1 MVANQMLFG
10 QLQAMLLQAITSP
23 MAVNRFKELYGVD
36 LPQFLNRV
44 IAENKDP
51 IEEMVMLINHLTG
64 GDVFKVSEIFR
75 NKTDLN
81 FLKPMMQ
88 NLDEYRRIKASAL
101 GADGIM
107 DRQTI
112 YLCCHD
118 TARDSHN
125 KFKGVLNG

>member
-1 MVANQMLFG
+1 
-10 QLQAMLLQAITSP
+10 

-51 IEEMVMLINHLTG
+51 IEEMVMLINQLTG

-88 NLDEYRRIKASAL
+88 
-101 GADGIM
+101 
-107 DRQTI
+107 
-112 YLCCHD
+112 
-118 TARDSHN
+118 
-125 KFKGVLNG
+125 

>member
-1 MVANQMLFG
+1 MV
-10 QLQAMLLQAITSP
+10 
-23 MAVNRFKELYGVD
+23 V
-36 LPQFLNRV
+36 
-44 IAENKDP
+44 
-51 IEEMVMLINHLTG
+51 LINRLTG

-107 DRQTI
+107 DE
-112 YLCCHD
+112 D
-118 TARDSHN
+118 
-125 KFKGVLNG
+125 